1 MHIRR
6 GLSWY
11 FAPRPRI
18 SDGAAVTAQAQQA
31 EVDYDGAVAQL
42 RTIGDFARWLTSQF
56 TAAHLHYGHGTDNP
70 WDESLA
76 LICGALHLPWQRIE
90 QLFPAQLTQL
100 ERQALVALA
109 RRRIV
114 ERVPVPYLTGRAWF
128 AGVEFVVDAAVL
140 IPRSPIAEL
149 IGAGFAPWLQVAPA
163 RVLDLCTG
171 SGAIGI
177 ACALAFPDAEVTLTD
192 ISPPA
197 LAIAERNTARFE
209 LQERVQLRK
218 SDLFAAVQERYSL
231 IVSNPPYV
239 PQRSFVQ
246 LPREY
251 SHEPALALVADDEG
265 AALVER
271 ILCETAEHLEE
282 DGLLIMEVGEI
293 AEAIDARL
301 QHVLAACDSAG
312 LLVWPEFANG
322 GGGVLVADITTL
334 RAYAAARTLR
344 G

>member
-1 MHIRR
+1 MTTQ
-6 GLSWY
+6 
-11 FAPRPRI
+11 P
-18 SDGAAVTAQAQQA
+18 QQA
-31 EVDYDGAVAQL
+31 EVDYDGAVTQL

-56 TAAHLHYGHGTDNP
+56 SAAGLHYGHGTDNP

-76 LICGALHLPWQRIE
+76 LLCGALHLPWQRVE
-90 QLFPAQLTQL
+90 QLFCAQLLQA

-128 AGVEFVVDAAVL
+128 AGVEFIVDADVL

-149 IGAGFAPWLQVAPA
+149 IGAGFAPWLQVAPV

-177 ACALAFPDAEVTLTD
+177 ACALAFPEAQVVLTD
-192 ISPPA
+192 IAATA
-197 LAIAERNTARFE
+197 LVVAERNLARFAV
-209 LQERVQLRK
+209 QDRVQLRK
-218 SDLFAAVQERYSL
+218 SDLFAAVPEKYSL

-246 LPREY
+246 LPPEY
-251 SHEPALALVADDEG
+251 RHEPALALVADDDG

-271 ILCETAEHLEE
+271 ILCEAADHLEK
-282 DGLLIMEVGEI
+282 DGLLVMEVGEI
-293 AEAIDARL
+293 AAAIDARL
-301 QHVLAACDSAG
+301 QQVLSGCDSVG

-322 GGGVLVADITTL
+322 GGGVLVADITAL
-334 RAYAAARTLR
+334 RAYAAARTAPR
-344 G
+344 T